1 MLGTLGKATLLRIPH
16 KLRERTRD
24 SGEASWKRSTEEPRT
39 KKFLLKFSG
48 GNYTEFEAGRMRF
61 HREDFSLEILNTSRG
76 DRQLYEYSVSNGQEE
91 EVWQIQLEVFG
102 KESFGNRREG

>member
-1 MLGTLGKATLLRIPH
+1 
-16 KLRERTRD
+16 
-24 SGEASWKRSTEEPRT
+24 
-39 KKFLLKFSG
+39 
-48 GNYTEFEAGRMRF
+48 MRF

-76 DRQLYEYSVSNGQEE
+76 DRQLYEYSVSKGQEE